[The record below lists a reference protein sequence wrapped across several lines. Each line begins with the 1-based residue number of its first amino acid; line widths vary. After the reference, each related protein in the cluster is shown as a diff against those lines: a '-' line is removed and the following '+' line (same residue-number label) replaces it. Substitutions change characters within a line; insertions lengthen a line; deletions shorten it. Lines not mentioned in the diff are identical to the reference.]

1 LPQEIIKGIIEG
13 RQPLLKQMFPLSIK
27 VFKRAIALFIILFPF
42 PREFKRGFASLHNQ
56 FPLPLN
62 KGKGIKGIGLS
73 SNP

>member
-42 PREFKRGFASLHNQ
+42 PFLRGR
-56 FPLPLN
+56 
-62 KGKGIKGIGLS
+62 GYRGWG
-73 SNP
+73 